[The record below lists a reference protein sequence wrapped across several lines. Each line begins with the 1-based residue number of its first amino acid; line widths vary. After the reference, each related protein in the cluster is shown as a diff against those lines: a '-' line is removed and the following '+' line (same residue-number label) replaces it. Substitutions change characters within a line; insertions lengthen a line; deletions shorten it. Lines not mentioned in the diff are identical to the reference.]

1 MAKTGKAYH
10 SGEHLCDMMDAVND
24 LNKIFHEKAW
34 VDVFAWNDDGT
45 VTISVDDP
53 IGNTIYTKDFG
64 SFSEA
69 LAQLEGMMTGILI
82 MTGKDI

>member
-10 SGEHLCDMMDAVND
+10 AGEHLCDMMDAVND

-53 IGNTIYTKDFG
+53 IGNTIYTEDMT
-64 SFSEA
+64 A
-69 LAQLEGMMTGILI
+69 AQAFCTLRGMVYGIMI
-82 MTGKDI
+82 YQGKDI